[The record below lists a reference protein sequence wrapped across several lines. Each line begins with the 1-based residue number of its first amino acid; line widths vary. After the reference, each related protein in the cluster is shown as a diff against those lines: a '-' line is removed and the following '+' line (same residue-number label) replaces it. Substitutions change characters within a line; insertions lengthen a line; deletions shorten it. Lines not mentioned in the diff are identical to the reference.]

1 MQYGVN
7 GNKIVGVK
15 IPEDYVDTNIDVGAW
30 NAITYARHA
39 MYDLLPKNVDRIMY
53 IGSNVVVNKNIQTLY
68 NMDLKGKTIAG
79 PRLFD
84 NFELE

>member
-1 MQYGVN
+1 M
-7 GNKIVGVK
+7 KM
-15 IPEDYVDTNIDVGAW
+15 NIAL
-30 NAITYARHA
+30 ASSFEYAN
-39 MYDLLPKNVDRIMY
+39 YD
-53 IGSNVVVNKNIQTLY
+53 NVVVNKNIQTLY